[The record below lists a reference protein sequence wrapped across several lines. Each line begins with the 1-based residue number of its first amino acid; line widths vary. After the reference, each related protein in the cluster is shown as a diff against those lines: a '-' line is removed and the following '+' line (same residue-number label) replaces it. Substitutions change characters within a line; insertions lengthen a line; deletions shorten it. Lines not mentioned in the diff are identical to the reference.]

1 MTPLFHPA
9 QTWPDI
15 LAGTTQ
21 RRVLR
26 QLQAACLNGPDITNL
41 LRFAPEVEGIFGDA
55 DQIGLGPCGEPD
67 ICHLLPFGA
76 RGSHF
81 FHNTRENITGDKATL
96 VAFVNRR
103 SQSREFCLVLLLV
116 ALQASQS
123 GAYDLTG
130 VPVTARPDA
139 RVHESIQV
147 RREID
152 IARRHAS
159 MVTRLAMFVN
169 HRAWATSPAQL
180 CYAKRFSS
188 LHMTMTPTATA
199 TAAPAS
205 TFPFILTE
213 DQEALRREIR
223 DFAAREIAPNVLR
236 WDEASEFPMDVVKQ
250 LGAMGLLGVIFPPE
264 YGGAGLGYVD
274 YMLAIEELSAV
285 DGSIGI
291 IVAAHNSLCTNHIFL
306 AGSEAQKKKYL
317 PKLTTGEHLGA
328 WGLTEPGSGS
338 DASAA
343 RTTAALKGDHYVL
356 NGTKTFITNGHYA
369 DVSVI
374 IAVTNKEEGTHGLSA
389 FIVEK
394 GRPGFRA
401 GKKENKL
408 GLRASDTS
416 ELIFEDCTVPAE
428 NLLGKEGEG
437 FIDAMRT
444 LDGGRISIAALSLG
458 IAKGALDASVK
469 YVKQR
474 RQFGK
479 AIAEFQGIQW
489 KMADMATELDAARLL
504 TLRAAVLKDAGK
516 RVTQES
522 AMAKLYAS
530 EVAVKICN
538 EAVQLHGG
546 YGFIKDYPVEKFYR
560 DVKLCTIG
568 EGTSEIQ
575 RMVIGREILKV
586 HPSRG

>member
-1 MTPLFHPA
+1 MTA
-9 QTWPDI
+9 
-15 LAGTTQ
+15 TTQ
-21 RRVLR
+21 
-26 QLQAACLNGPDITNL
+26 
-41 LRFAPEVEGIFGDA
+41 
-55 DQIGLGPCGEPD
+55 
-67 ICHLLPFGA
+67 
-76 RGSHF
+76 S
-81 FHNTRENITGDKATL
+81 
-96 VAFVNRR
+96 
-103 SQSREFCLVLLLV
+103 
-116 ALQASQS
+116 
-123 GAYDLTG
+123 
-130 VPVTARPDA
+130 
-139 RVHESIQV
+139 
-147 RREID
+147 
-152 IARRHAS
+152 
-159 MVTRLAMFVN
+159 
-169 HRAWATSPAQL
+169 
-180 CYAKRFSS
+180 
-188 LHMTMTPTATA
+188 
-199 TAAPAS
+199 APATTPS
-205 TFPFILTE
+205 ATFPFTLTE
-213 DQEALRREIR
+213 DQEALRREIH

-236 WDEASEFPMDVVKQ
+236 WDEASEFPHDVVRQ
-250 LGAMGLLGVIFPPE
+250 LGHMGLLGILFPPE

-306 AGSEAQKKKYL
+306 AGSEAQKKQYL

-343 RTTAALKGDHYVL
+343 RTTAVRDGDHWVL

-394 GRPGFRA
+394 GAPGFRP

-416 ELIFEDCTVPAE
+416 ELIFEDCRIPAQ

-458 IAKGALDASVK
+458 IARGALDASVK

-489 KMADMATELDAARLL
+489 KLADMATELDAARLL
-504 TLRAAVLKDAGK
+504 TLRAAVLKDAGQ
-516 RVTQES
+516 RVTRES

-530 EVAVKICN
+530 EVAVRICD